1 MPSSDMVPC
10 DQNYTKDTHIIPTP
24 PNPNCV
30 APQMEYYPQDPTG
43 ETKNKG
49 SGFWSGFC
57 SGLCCYCCLDIC
69 F

>member
-1 MPSSDMVPC
+1 MSQY
-10 DQNYTKDTHIIPTP
+10 DQNYTKDIPPMPTP

-30 APQMEYYPQDPTG
+30 APQMANYPIEDAQNPPVKT
-43 ETKNKG
+43 NSKG
-49 SGFWSGFC
+49 KGFWSGFC